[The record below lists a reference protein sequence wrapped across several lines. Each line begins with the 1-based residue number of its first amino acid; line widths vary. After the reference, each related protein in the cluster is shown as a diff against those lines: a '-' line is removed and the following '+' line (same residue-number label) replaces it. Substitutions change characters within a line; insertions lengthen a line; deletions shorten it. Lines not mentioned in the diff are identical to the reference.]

1 MEKRVFAIAAH
12 PDDIEFM
19 MAGTMML
26 LKERSYEL
34 HYMTVANG
42 SCGTAEHDRETII
55 QIRRQES
62 INAAEFIGAVYH
74 ESLCDDI
81 EIFYEK
87 KLLTRLGSVI
97 REVAPEIL
105 LVPSPVDY
113 MEDHVNT
120 SRLAVTAA
128 FCRGMINFPV
138 SPPRETVDH
147 DVTIYHALPYGL
159 RDQLRRAIRA
169 EIYVDI
175 TEEMKNKEQM
185 LVMHKSQKEWLDK
198 SQGINSYI
206 LAMTGLAK
214 QAGKLSGRYEYAE
227 GWQRHFHPGL
237 CSENA
242 DPLSDVLKGKCFVD
256 CS

>member
-1 MEKRVFAIAAH
+1 MAKRVFAIAAH

-120 SRLAVTAA
+120 SRLAGCHNIPCFTLWTQRSAKESYQSGNL
-128 FCRGMINFPV
+128 CRYNRGNEEQ
-138 SPPRETVDH
+138 RT
-147 DVTIYHALPYGL
+147 DVGNA
-159 RDQLRRAIRA
+159 
-169 EIYVDI
+169 
-175 TEEMKNKEQM
+175 
-185 LVMHKSQKEWLDK
+185 QKPE
-198 SQGINSYI
+198 GV
-206 LAMTGLAK
+206 
-214 QAGKLSGRYEYAE
+214 AG
-227 GWQRHFHPGL
+227 
-237 CSENA
+237 
-242 DPLSDVLKGKCFVD
+242 
-256 CS
+256 

>member
-1 MEKRVFAIAAH
+1 MAKRVFAIAAH

-138 SPPRETVDH
+138 SPPRETVDQ

-175 TEEMKNKEQM
+175 TEVMEKKEQM

-198 SQGINSYI
+198 SQGIDSYI
-206 LAMTGLAK
+206 MTMTGLAK
-214 QAGKLSGRYEYAE
+214 QAGTLSGRYEYAE
-227 GWQRHFHPGL
+227 GWRRHFHPGL

-242 DPLSDVLKGKCFVD
+242 DPLPDVLKGKCFVD
-256 CS
+256 YS